1 MQILKLKKSVIL
13 ISGALASSLSMA
25 ADSVTT
31 DAVVVSASLYEQEL
45 KTAQNS
51 ISVVS
56 QDDVVESGAF
66 TVVDAIKDVPG
77 VNVFSD
83 GTPGIKRISLR
94 GEGSSRTLALV
105 NGQRIDDQKNKSGV
119 PFLIN
124 PYFIERIEVVRGPSS
139 VLYGSDALGGLV
151 NVITKQASDKPISA
165 EAGMLY
171 NSSGKGFD
179 SFLNV
184 TGTIKN
190 FRYAVGGLYNDMGDM
205 YLSNRVRL
213 DNTSYQN
220 KAANAKFEYDFLPNL
235 TAGLEYEYFDVASH
249 TSTTVDGE
257 YSSFRANIPQWKREK
272 VSTFIEM
279 RDLNE
284 YVAKVKASFYYQ
296 TNDKDFDSKVT
307 SKTYIKPSDFS
318 PSVPPTIGPFPV
330 DVNVAI
336 DTINEQEVYGG
347 NLQAEF
353 TPSDMF
359 YLVTGYDVRYE
370 QVDSRNLANINIPIM
385 GGGISVDSTTFDN
398 DYIQKTN
405 ALYALLSTYLTDN
418 LTLNA
423 GIRWNHISSGSGNSQ
438 NISDINVNIPPF
450 HQGQY
455 YIPESKQD
463 GKRTNVRTVGSL
475 GLVYTLSDDITL
487 RANFAQGFRAP
498 TIQELFLTTSTGEQQ
513 IGNPSLKPETSD
525 NYELGLRYQDGI
537 LDADVSLFYSYA
549 KNYITPVKQEAIG
562 SNFNIQD
569 IYVFENMA
577 KAKTYGAEIAAS
589 LDFDYVKPYASIT
602 YLKREYEVGNQ
613 SSYNTGTPDFKG
625 RAGLKF
631 EFDTSVFTY
640 VDVYSRFASKAIDDN
655 LSKSSYT
662 GYYTM
667 GGYATANIS
676 AGVKFGEQRQYHV
689 FASVENIFD
698 KQYQTS
704 ELIEEP
710 GRFFV
715 VGVQGKF

>member
-1 MQILKLKKSVIL
+1 MQFFKLKPSAIL
-13 ISGALASSLSMA
+13 VASALASNTVIA
-25 ADSVTT
+25 ADDVTT
-31 DAVVVSASLYEQEL
+31 DTVVVSANLYEQEL

-51 ISVVS
+51 ISVVD
-56 QDDVVESGAF
+56 QDSVVESGAF

-83 GTPGIKRISLR
+83 GTPGVKRISLR
-94 GEGSSRTLALV
+94 GEGSNRALALV

-257 YSSFRANIPQWKREK
+257 YSSFRANIPKWQREK
-272 VSTFIEM
+272 IATFIEA

-296 TNDKDFDSKVT
+296 TNDKDFDSTVQT
-307 SKTYIKPSDFS
+307 KTQIKPSDFN
-318 PSVPPTIGPFPV
+318 PSAPPIPLDTDV
-330 DVNVAI
+330 DVAI
-336 DTINEQEVYGG
+336 NTINEQKVYGG

-370 QVDSRNLANINIPIM
+370 QVDSNNLANLKITTPSFPGFNMGIN
-385 GGGISVDSTTFDN
+385 TNTYDN
-398 DYIQKTN
+398 EYVQKTN
-405 ALYALLSTYLTDN
+405 SLYALLSTYLTDD
-418 LTLNA
+418 LTLNT
-423 GIRWNHISSGSGNSQ
+423 GIRWNHVNSDSGNSVDRGQ
-438 NISDINVNIPPF
+438 ITGIPGLPGPMPISDNT
-450 HQGQY
+450 
-455 YIPESKQD
+455 SK
-463 GKRTNVRTVGSL
+463 GERTNVRTVGSL
-475 GLVYTLSDDITL
+475 GLVYSLNDDITL
-487 RANFAQGFRAP
+487 RANFAQGFRTP

-513 IGNPSLKPETSD
+513 IGNPDLKPETSD

-537 LDADVSLFYSYA
+537 FDADLSLFYSYA
-549 KNYITPVKQEAIG
+549 KNYIAPVRQDATGGIASIQE
-562 SNFNIQD
+562 Q
-569 IYVFENMA
+569 YLFENIA
-577 KAKTYGAEIAAS
+577 RASSYGAELAAS
-589 LDFDYVKPYASIT
+589 LDFNYVKPYASLT
-602 YLKREYEVGNQ
+602 YLKRKYEVNNQ
-613 SSYNTGTPDFKG
+613 SSYNTGTPDFSG
-625 RAGLKF
+625 RVGLKF

-640 VDVYSRFASKAIDDN
+640 VDVYSCFASEAIDDN
-655 LSKSSYT
+655 LSRSSYT
-662 GYYTM
+662 GYYKM

-689 FASVENIFD
+689 FAGVENLFD

-715 VGVQGKF
+715 VGAQGKF